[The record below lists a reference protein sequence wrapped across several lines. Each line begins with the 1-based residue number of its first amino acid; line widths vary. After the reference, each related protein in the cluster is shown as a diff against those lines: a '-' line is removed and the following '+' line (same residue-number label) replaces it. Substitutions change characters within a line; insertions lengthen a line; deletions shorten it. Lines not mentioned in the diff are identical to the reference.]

1 MLDVENLRKDFPM
14 IRSNPDLVY
23 FDNAATTFKPQTV
36 IDAVTEFYTMNTS
49 NVERGDYPLAART
62 DSLFNGART
71 SIARLINC
79 DPKEICFT
87 ANDTAAMNQIA
98 YGMQHNFLKEGEV
111 ILTTE
116 AEHASNLLPWFRM
129 EKESGIKVEFIETD
143 LQGRVSPENIRN
155 AMHTGV
161 KAIAL
166 AEVTNVLGSLQPI
179 KEAAAIAHENGALMI
194 VDGAQSVPHRRTD
207 VKDTD
212 IDFLAFSGH
221 KMCGPSG
228 IGVLYGK
235 YELLQKM
242 DPIMLGGGM
251 NARFQSCGDITLK
264 DAPYRFEAGTPNI
277 EGAIGMGRAAEYLLS
292 IGMDEISAYEKDLR
306 KYFCE
311 KISVLDNL
319 EFYNPDNEY
328 GPIAFNAK
336 GVFAQDA
343 AGYLAS
349 RGIAV
354 RSGNHCAKLLHEII
368 GTDQTIRASIYFYNT
383 RKDVD
388 AFVEAAKD
396 ISLKNAVGI
405 FF

>member
-194 VDGAQSVPHRRTD
+194 VDGAQS
-207 VKDTD
+207 
-212 IDFLAFSGH
+212 
-221 KMCGPSG
+221 
-228 IGVLYGK
+228 
-235 YELLQKM
+235 
-242 DPIMLGGGM
+242 
-251 NARFQSCGDITLK
+251 
-264 DAPYRFEAGTPNI
+264 
-277 EGAIGMGRAAEYLLS
+277 
-292 IGMDEISAYEKDLR
+292 
-306 KYFCE
+306 
-311 KISVLDNL
+311 
-319 EFYNPDNEY
+319 
-328 GPIAFNAK
+328 
-336 GVFAQDA
+336 
-343 AGYLAS
+343 
-349 RGIAV
+349 
-354 RSGNHCAKLLHEII
+354 
-368 GTDQTIRASIYFYNT
+368 
-383 RKDVD
+383 
-388 AFVEAAKD
+388 
-396 ISLKNAVGI
+396 
-405 FF
+405 

>member
-1 MLDVENLRKDFPM
+1 
-14 IRSNPDLVY
+14 
-23 FDNAATTFKPQTV
+23 
-36 IDAVTEFYTMNTS
+36 
-49 NVERGDYPLAART
+49 
-62 DSLFNGART
+62 
-71 SIARLINC
+71 
-79 DPKEICFT
+79 
-87 ANDTAAMNQIA
+87 
-98 YGMQHNFLKEGEV
+98 
-111 ILTTE
+111 
-116 AEHASNLLPWFRM
+116 
-129 EKESGIKVEFIETD
+129 
-143 LQGRVSPENIRN
+143 
-155 AMHTGV
+155 
-161 KAIAL
+161 
-166 AEVTNVLGSLQPI
+166 
-179 KEAAAIAHENGALMI
+179 
-194 VDGAQSVPHRRTD
+194 
-207 VKDTD
+207 
-212 IDFLAFSGH
+212 
-221 KMCGPSG
+221 
-228 IGVLYGK
+228 GVLYGK